1 MTCRRNL
8 DGIKEKYEAKKSNF
22 QGKSA
27 RTKHWFDLDHDW
39 LKENSITR
47 EPDFYKNYMNLNLG
61 VIQHTTIKNL
71 EYRLVM
77 QS

>member
-1 MTCRRNL
+1 MIHRRNL
-8 DGIKEKYEAKKSNF
+8 DGIKEKYNTKIFNL
-22 QGKSA
+22 QGKLS

-39 LKENSITR
+39 LKENSMTR

-77 QS
+77 Q